1 MNGVV
6 TYARKGTVVKANAF
20 VFDDP
25 SLDDQ
30 GRCVMTDHGA
40 FVVFNVYVPASGGH
54 SMTKKMHFLQSL
66 RRNMQE
72 QRQVHKKAVMLVG
85 DLNISHGV
93 LDVDWKNRVLH
104 VEDILEQVQRHTAG
118 NTCDTTANT
127 QTQSSSSSPNTL
139 PAWKVEL
146 AKAWPLIVETM
157 KTKKVVPTQTCN
169 SLTGAKYDRFRLCVT
184 MDNPTR
190 TIYLGKH
197 ESSEDYCYCGY
208 DFAHEGHYLDPDT
221 DKPVL
226 GSQPNVVLLHVL
238 QELMS
243 KIARVV
249 WTDQTLRE
257 ISNTP
262 DAGRQRI
269 HPPRQWLT
277 KLLEE
282 DDMVDTFRHLYPTAE
297 ARFTCWYQFT
307 NTRYSNAGTRIDYT
321 LVDRSLL
328 PFLKQGGTLRTGEKQ
343 NSARSGALPTAVT
356 AAADNNNNN
365 NKSETTD
372 VMDPL
377 TEQAAL
383 AAATARGH
391 FQPVSFEGG
400 GIVEATQHTL
410 DTQFGPRHT
419 GMIYT
424 PPSFSDHIAISLL
437 LGDSG
442 GGSEN
447 NAEDNASSAAN
458 QAHWKADNWGT
469 MVLDEKDPA
478 TKKSQPQKAQ
488 KSISSFF
495 SNNATTTGSAAK
507 VSGNGSMTSA
517 RTKLPQK
524 RPPTMRSFFQPK
536 ESSSDGSS
544 QNVAP
549 NLLQRKNGTAN
560 EDERRIKSKVCATKN
575 SSKLAKSKKPDAR
588 SILSHFAKK

>member
-6 TYARKGTVVKANAF
+6 TYARKGTVVKADAF
-20 VFDDP
+20 VFNDP

-54 SMTKKMHFLQSL
+54 SVTKKMHFLKSL
-66 RRNMQE
+66 RRKMQE
-72 QRQVHKKAVMLVG
+72 QRRVHNKAVMLVG

-104 VEDILEQVQRHTAG
+104 VDDILDQVKQHTAG
-118 NTCDTTANT
+118 FTCNTTTNT
-127 QTQSSSSSPNTL
+127 ETQQSASVSSPDTL
-139 PAWKVEL
+139 PAWKMEL
-146 AKAWPLIVETM
+146 ANAWPLIVETL

-184 MDNPTR
+184 MENPTR

-221 DKPVL
+221 DEPVL
-226 GSQPNVVLLHVL
+226 GSQPNVVILSVL
-238 QELMS
+238 QELMG
-243 KIARVV
+243 KIAKVA

-262 DAGRQRI
+262 DAGRQRV

-307 NTRYSNAGTRIDYT
+307 NTRYSNCGTRIDYT
-321 LVDRSLL
+321 LVDKSLL
-328 PFLKQGGTLRTGEKQ
+328 PFLKQGGNLRTGELQ
-343 NSARSGALPTAVT
+343 NSARSEALQT
-356 AAADNNNNN
+356 AAAADTTA
-365 NKSETTD
+365 ETTD

-383 AAATARGH
+383 AAATARGR

-400 GIVEATQHTL
+400 GIVEATQQTL

-424 PPSFSDHIAISLL
+424 PPSFSDHVAISLL
-437 LGDSG
+437 LGDSR
-442 GGSEN
+442 GGSNSN
-447 NAEDNASSAAN
+447 NEDIASTTAAN
-458 QAHWKADNWGT
+458 QTHWKAHNWGAL
-469 MVLDEKDPA
+469 VLDEKDPA
-478 TKKSQPQKAQ
+478 TKRSQPQKAQ
-488 KSISSFF
+488 KSIASFF
-495 SNNATTTGSAAK
+495 SNTVANTGSAAK
-507 VSGNGSMTSA
+507 LSGNGSMASVKA
-517 RTKLPQK
+517 KLPQK
-524 RPPTMRSFFQPK
+524 RPATMRSFFPCK
-536 ESSSDGSS
+536 ESSSDSSS

-549 NLLQRKNGTAN
+549 NLPRRKNLGTS
-560 EDERRIKSKVCATKN
+560 EDGRRMKPNNSATK
-575 SSKLAKSKKPDAR
+575 SSNKLAKSRKPGAH